1 MAVTVTSLAKYGAL
15 HVLYWGLTRGRV
27 HTYTTHIG
35 LRSERL
41 TCLGTSGCCS
51 FFPHSPLPP
60 LKLSIFSA
68 VKMLNKNILTKV
80 QQTLAITGMSK
91 STSNIISHDHHL
103 NVNRSNITIKRS
115 TLVVGIGE
123 EEPILPVPIN
133 RRQKSV
139 LYILWLGTN
148 GM

>member
-1 MAVTVTSLAKYGAL
+1 MAAIVISWAKYGAL
-15 HVLYWGLTRGRV
+15 YMVHWGADQRKSTV
-27 HTYTTHIG
+27 QTYTTHIG
-35 LRSERL
+35 LRSDRL
-41 TCLGTSGCCS
+41 TCLGTLGCCS
-51 FFPHSPLPP
+51 FFPHSPSFL
-60 LKLSIFSA
+60 LSHPSSFAFSSA

-139 LYILWLGTN
+139 LYIL
-148 GM
+148 